1 MQSKAL
7 KKISISVFMA
17 ACTMSYAQF
26 SGADEGG
33 AVLDPTGTVRNF
45 TGYAQISC
53 FDNGNGPADYLEA
66 DIIDLS
72 APVDHLLV
80 NLVLIKGDRAI
91 SVSDTVSGDAN
102 PSPPIILQGGN
113 GVYLLLVN
121 KTDVGARQFIVD
133 YHCKTATGVHTGTDI
148 NVKQFE

>member
-1 MQSKAL
+1 MQFRVL
-7 KKISISVFMA
+7 KKLSIGIFMV
-17 ACTMSYAQF
+17 ACTLGYAQF

-33 AVLDPTGTVRNF
+33 AVLDPTGTIRNF

-53 FDNGNGPADYLEA
+53 FDSGNGPVDYLEA

-80 NLVLIKGDRAI
+80 NLVLIKDDKAV

-113 GVYLLLVN
+113 GVYLLVVN
-121 KTDVGARQFIVD
+121 KTDVGPRQFIVD
-133 YHCKTATGVHTGTDI
+133 YHCKTATGAHTGTDI